1 MKIDHWWRGL
11 WPLRVLEGAMDD
23 TLAARLQVG
32 DGSQGVLEQERL
44 ELQALKSEKFRS
56 RWLER
61 NRPWLLTHLY
71 ELLPKE
77 VIRALDPSAVET
89 LRDLQA
95 DVTKI
100 GQG

>member
-1 MKIDHWWRGL
+1 
-11 WPLRVLEGAMDD
+11 MDD
-23 TLAARLQVG
+23 MLAVKLQVG

-44 ELQALKSEKFRS
+44 EQQALKSEKFRT

-61 NRPWLLTHLY
+61 NRPWLLTYLY
-71 ELLPKE
+71 ELIPKD
-77 VIRALDPSAVET
+77 VIRALDPKAVET

-95 DVTKI
+95 DITKI